1 MKKCL
6 VCGRKLRI
14 IKFKT
19 LDGFLCKN
27 CYRVISFNYTRTV
40 TQVSQQEISN
50 IFEEN
55 QKITNLKMN
64 FEISKKI
71 GSYIFFDDKNKYF
84 CLTNNPKF
92 TNLASKPEHYPYDAI
107 KDVKL
112 QNKELI
118 IKGQDL
124 HTLAVEIFLK
134 DNDQNIIKR
143 NIVFL
148 SYPIN
153 GNANIYHTLLKF
165 AKQIVL
171 QLQKVANTDLA
182 TNIKE

>member
-1 MKKCL
+1 MRKCL

-27 CYRVISFNYTRTV
+27 CYQIISFNYTRTV
-40 TQVSQQEISN
+40 TEVSQEEIIE
-50 IFEEN
+50 IFEKN
-55 QKITNLKMN
+55 QKSTDPKIN

-71 GSYIFFDDKNKYF
+71 GSYIFFDDKNKYI

-92 TNLASKPEHYPYDAI
+92 TNLASKTEYYPYDAI

-118 IKGQDL
+118 IKDQDL
-124 HTLAVEIFLK
+124 HTLTVDIFLK

-148 SYPIN
+148 SSPID
-153 GNANIYHTLLKF
+153 GNSNIYHTLLKF
-165 AKQIVL
+165 AKQIVS
-171 QLQKVANTDLA
+171 QLQKVANMDLA
-182 TNIKE
+182 TSIEN